1 MINKKLCQMVWQQH
15 LPKHS
20 YL

>member
-1 MINKKLCQMVWQQH
+1 MTNKKLCQMVWQQH